1 MGGREGLIDTAVKT
15 AETGYISR
23 RLMKALEDVAV
34 RYDSTVRTAKQEIV
48 QFLYGED
55 GISGEHIEDMSID
68 LLKMDD
74 QQLKRHHDFYDRATV
89 SSEQLQ
95 EYFEDPSMASLI
107 YSDPLIAKQLE
118 DELANLKKERDIL
131 RGILV
136 NDDTVHLPVNV
147 RRIIQNARSMFEL
160 SG

>member
-1 MGGREGLIDTAVKT
+1 
-15 AETGYISR
+15 
-23 RLMKALEDVAV
+23 
-34 RYDSTVRTAKQEIV
+34 
-48 QFLYGED
+48 
-55 GISGEHIEDMSID
+55 
-68 LLKMDD
+68 
-74 QQLKRHHDFYDRATV
+74 
-89 SSEQLQ
+89 
-95 EYFEDPSMASLI
+95 MASLI